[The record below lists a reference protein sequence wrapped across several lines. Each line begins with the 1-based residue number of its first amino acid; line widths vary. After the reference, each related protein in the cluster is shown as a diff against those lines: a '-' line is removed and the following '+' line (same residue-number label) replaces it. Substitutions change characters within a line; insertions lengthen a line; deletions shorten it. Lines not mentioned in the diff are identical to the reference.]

1 MKRLLFI
8 WLLLQS
14 CCLALVIPLS
24 HGHAHND
31 YVHTRPLFEALENG
45 FTSIEI
51 DVYLHQGELKVA
63 HLPFGLDKKKNIQQ
77 LYLDPIKKVIE
88 QNGGNVY
95 KGFVTPVIFMID
107 FKTGSSETYN
117 RLKEI
122 LKNYE
127 SMITVYKGDSV
138 IHQRAINIL
147 ITGNSPL
154 NPVLKEDSSVV
165 TIDGNIN
172 DMNNTLQYRIVGG
185 PQTEKDIFKQSHR
198 QTISQGNTY
207 NNCQYDNPC
216 LLFVL
221 FKE

>member
-1 MKRLLFI
+1 MNYI
-8 WLLLQS
+8 QI
-14 CCLALVIPLS
+14 V
-24 HGHAHND
+24 N
-31 YVHTRPLFEALENG
+31 
-45 FTSIEI
+45 
-51 DVYLHQGELKVA
+51 
-63 HLPFGLDKKKNIQQ
+63 LPFGLDKKKNIQQ

-138 IHQRAINIL
+138 IHQHAINIL

-172 DMNNTLQYRIVGG
+172 DMNNTAVDKATTRYSSAWENYFSWTGNGIISA
-185 PQTEKDIFKQSHR
+185 TEKAKLDSLVAKAHEKKKQIRFYHIPDKPNVWR
-198 QTISQGNTY
+198 TLLDAKVDWINTNKLNAYRMFY
-207 NNCQYDNPC
+207 NNDYI
-216 LLFVL
+216 
-221 FKE
+221 K